1 MFSWEIVDGFV
12 FGVGLGRSGAGR
24 GGVGY
29 LVPCMLVVLGVWLV
43 YCGFGGM
50 FLECCVC
57 EFVGGVCLS
66 GCFL

>member
-1 MFSWEIVDGFV
+1 M